1 MKLCFMFPG
10 QGTQKP
16 GMLRTLGKEI
26 EKVEEVFQVA
36 YDVCG
41 KDVKDLCLNAN
52 AEELKRTENTQLAV
66 TAMNLAYFTLL
77 EKEGIHPDL
86 VMGHSLG
93 QYAALYAS
101 GVLSMAQVFGLVKK
115 RADLMAQCQQ
125 EGMLCSILGL
135 DFNQVDSICK
145 EVDPEQKQLVVALYN
160 TQNQIVIGGNPNF
173 VCQAEI
179 RCKEKGAIR
188 TVPVRVSNAFHT
200 PLMNEMEE
208 PFMDYVNTIEL
219 KEAKTKLVLNCK
231 GDYAINQEDIKK
243 EIRNQC
249 CHTVLW
255 YDSIQ
260 KIINEKEDYCFA
272 EVGVGKVLTGLM
284 RSIDPK
290 QKVYMISNPKQ
301 REQLKKEIFYV

>member
-101 GVLSMAQVFGLVKK
+101 GVLSMAQVL
-115 RADLMAQCQQ
+115 A
-125 EGMLCSILGL
+125 
-135 DFNQVDSICK
+135 
-145 EVDPEQKQLVVALYN
+145 
-160 TQNQIVIGGNPNF
+160 
-173 VCQAEI
+173 
-179 RCKEKGAIR
+179 
-188 TVPVRVSNAFHT
+188 
-200 PLMNEMEE
+200 
-208 PFMDYVNTIEL
+208 
-219 KEAKTKLVLNCK
+219 
-231 GDYAINQEDIKK
+231 
-243 EIRNQC
+243 
-249 CHTVLW
+249 W
-255 YDSIQ
+255 
-260 KIINEKEDYCFA
+260 
-272 EVGVGKVLTGLM
+272 
-284 RSIDPK
+284 
-290 QKVYMISNPKQ
+290 
-301 REQLKKEIFYV
+301 